1 MAQVIIVSNRLPVSV
16 KKVGDELEFSA
27 SLGGLAT
34 GLSSYVQNR
43 KNKWIGWPGI
53 PSEELTERD
62 KTTISYELAK
72 SNCYPVFLSKK
83 QIDAFYNGYS
93 NRILWPLFHNLS
105 PHLEDYD
112 REWRAYRQV
121 NHLFAEAVLSLI
133 ETTSTIWV
141 HDYQLLLLPEM
152 LRAERPNDHIGF
164 FLHIPFPDVDTFAS
178 LKTGKKLLH
187 GMLGADLVGFH
198 TTSYADNFLE
208 TSQQLDHHVVL
219 RDQVLLDRRVVRV
232 TDFPMGI
239 DYDKYAQ
246 AARTKEVKKAIHT
259 YKRKYRGR
267 KVIAAVDRLDPTKG
281 LVERL
286 EAYREF
292 LETNPQFH
300 GKVVLAMIA
309 APSRTDIPEYKE
321 LSLHIET
328 LVKQI
333 NNTIGWPKW
342 QPIDYMNTAHPFEEV
357 AALYQVADIAFIAP
371 LRDGMNLVA
380 KEYVAAKRGRGVLI
394 LSETAGAAQE
404 LTEALLVD
412 PARRNTV
419 VAALYQAVNMP
430 KHELKR
436 RLHAMQKQ
444 LEGRTVH
451 TWANAFLKALER
463 PTYTSTIHR
472 TQTLTPD
479 RQKALVASYRQA
491 SSRLLL
497 LDYDGVLVALATHYK
512 QAAPSKGVVQT
523 IKKLAADP
531 ANEVVIVSGRTR
543 TNLDDW
549 FDSIPVNLV
558 AEHGAFTKDVR
569 GTWHKTRGHST
580 AWKERIRPIM
590 EKYARRTPGAVIEE
604 KSNSLVWHYRQ
615 SPPYEAQKY
624 TVILRRVLQTIVR
637 DYDLA
642 VYSGNKILEVKDP
655 STSKAET
662 VQRWMKHPHDFI
674 LTIGDDYT
682 DEDMFAA
689 LPDSAYTIKV
699 GRGRTHAKY
708 RLKSSS
714 EVQALLKRLV
724 K

>member
-16 KKVGDELEFSA
+16 KKVGDALEFSN

-53 PSEELTERD
+53 PSDELTEQD
-62 KTTISYELAK
+62 KTTIAYELAK
-72 SNCYPVFLSKK
+72 SNCYPVFLTQK

-93 NRILWPLFHNLS
+93 NRILWPLFHNMP
-105 PHLEDYD
+105 PHLENYD

-121 NHLFAEAVLSLI
+121 NNVFAEAVVALAGPKN
-133 ETTSTIWV
+133 TIWV

-152 LRAERPNDHIGF
+152 LRAERPGDHIGF
-164 FLHIPFPDVDTFAS
+164 FLHIPFPSPKTFTT
-178 LKTGKKLLH
+178 LKTGKKLLQ

-198 TTSYADNFLE
+198 TASYADNFLE
-208 TSQQLDHHVVL
+208 TCQQLDRHVVL
-219 RDQVLLDRRVVRV
+219 RDQVILDDRVVRV

-239 DYDKYAQ
+239 DYDKYAR
-246 AARTKEVKKAIHT
+246 AARTKEVKRAIRRFRKK
-259 YKRKYRGR
+259 YKGR

-309 APSRTDIPEYKE
+309 APSRTDIPEYQQ
-321 LSLHIET
+321 LSKKLDT

-342 QPIDYMNTAHPFEEV
+342 QPIDYMNTPHPFEEV

-380 KEYVAAKRGRGVLI
+380 KEYVAAKHKRGVLI

-412 PARRNTV
+412 PARPNTV

-430 KHELKR
+430 RRELKH
-436 RLHAMQKQ
+436 RLKAMQKQ
-444 LEGRTVH
+444 LKGHTVH
-451 TWANAFLKALER
+451 TWAGAFIKALER
-463 PTYTSTIHR
+463 PIYMQPAR
-472 TQTLTPD
+472 TRTLD
-479 RQKALVASYRQA
+479 ARQQRELARAYHLAKK
-491 SSRLLL
+491 RLIL
-497 LDYDGVLVALATHYK
+497 LDYDGVLVPLAANYK
-512 QAAPSKGVVQT
+512 RAAPPKNIMNT
-523 IKKLAADP
+523 LKKLARDK
-531 ANEVVIVSGRTR
+531 ANEVVVVSGRSQA
-543 TNLDDW
+543 NLETW
-549 FDSIPVNLV
+549 FAGTPFNLV
-558 AEHGAFTKDVR
+558 AEHGAFIKDA
-569 GTWHKTRGHST
+569 GGSWHKTRSHST
-580 AWKERIRPIM
+580 AWKQLIRPIM

-604 KSNSLVWHYRQ
+604 KANSLVWHYRQ

-624 TVILRRVLQTIVR
+624 TVILRRVLQSVVR
-637 DYDLA
+637 DYGLA

-655 STSKAET
+655 SVSKAET
-662 VQRWMKHPHDFI
+662 VRRWLKHSHDFI
-674 LTIGDDYT
+674 LAIGDDYT

-689 LPDSAYTIKV
+689 LPSKAYTVKV
-699 GRGRTHAKY
+699 GRGRTYAQH

-714 EVQALLKRLV
+714 EVHELLKRLA